1 MTKCEV
7 IDLTPSDSGSD
18 SDFIQA
24 TSHFCTY
31 SICFCIKFLY
41 IKSSSCHNGNYFTGL
56 VRVVV
61 MHCSL
66 AKSGRLTCIARS
78 WEFRF
83 AMLTSVRFTG
93 SSGKTPLDLSKCF
106 SRIGC

>member
-7 IDLTPSDSGSD
+7 IDLTPSDSDSD

-24 TSHFCTY
+24 TCHFCTY
-31 SICFCIKFLY
+31 RICFCIKFLY
-41 IKSSSCHNGNYFTGL
+41 IKFLYIKFLLQWNYFTGL

-66 AKSGRLTCIARS
+66 AKSGRLICIERS

-83 AMLTSVRFTG
+83 AMLTSVRAKQFSG
-93 SSGKTPLDLSKCF
+93 SS
-106 SRIGC
+106 

>member
-31 SICFCIKFLY
+31 RIRVCQVSVYQVSIT
-41 IKSSSCHNGNYFTGL
+41 SSSCYNENYFTGL

-61 MHCSL
+61 MYCSL
-66 AKSGRLTCIARS
+66 AK
-78 WEFRF
+78 
-83 AMLTSVRFTG
+83 
-93 SSGKTPLDLSKCF
+93 
-106 SRIGC
+106 